1 MPSPPA
7 GTVHTEVAAVI
18 DGWTVVRRR
27 RRQASELPEARNA
40 VIRHMA
46 EIGSSAGRPL
56 ATARNPAAI
65 SARWRM
71 TMPGRRRECGDRRR
85 YRDSPPA
92 ATTVGPP
99 RWRRID
105 SRITLHDARCVTAQ
119 PHNAVPQHSTMH
131 YRTTHHCT
139 MCYRTMQYCNIARS
153 TTAQCS
159 TATQHDALPHNRT
172 LARCVVALSHDSGGG
187 RASGRR
193 HRAVQTAAGS
203 SMETGWVV
211 TLIGAGV
218 VQRSGVHRLVARRV
232 DDHRGRVLSEV
243 VLAGDHL
250 AGVAAL
256 AADPQ

>member
-119 PHNAVPQHSTMH
+119 PHN
-131 YRTTHHCT
+131 RT
-139 MCYRTMQYCNIARS
+139 I
-153 TTAQCS
+153 
-159 TATQHDALPHNRT
+159 ATQHDALPHNAPLHHVLPHNRT
-172 LARCVVALSHDSGGG
+172 MQYC
-187 RASGRR
+187 
-193 HRAVQTAAGS
+193 
-203 SMETGWVV
+203 
-211 TLIGAGV
+211 
-218 VQRSGVHRLVARRV
+218 
-232 DDHRGRVLSEV
+232 
-243 VLAGDHL
+243 
-250 AGVAAL
+250 
-256 AADPQ
+256 